1 MKRKDVYLWLK
12 SISGISTKTIE
23 KISNQVDNI
32 ENLIE
37 FSDKEIYNLKNINL
51 NIKENIVKYKSH
63 SYLEE
68 LKTKIYEKDVKYICI
83 DDIEYPN
90 RLRNIYNA
98 PILLFYRGDI
108 SLLNDDLNLAM
119 VGSRHPTRYG
129 INCAKSISKRLSEL
143 GINIVSG
150 LALGIDSC
158 SHRGC
163 IDGCGKTI
171 AVLGSSVDNP
181 LPRTNE
187 RLANE
192 IVEKGGLVISEHSI
206 NSAVVPSNFSN
217 RNRIISGISKGVIV
231 VEAAEKSGALIT
243 VDFALEQGRDVFSIP
258 GNINSEMSKGCNKII
273 KEGANLLDSLDDIIN
288 IYNIKLND
296 AIELSKTYDNLS
308 LDSESMKVIN
318 VIKDNGV
325 LQIDDICDY
334 IGMEIKYVNT
344 ILNEL
349 TLKDILVE
357 VNNNT
362 YSLNV

>member
-1 MKRKDVYLWLK
+1 MGR
-12 SISGISTKTIE
+12 
-23 KISNQVDNI
+23 NA
-32 ENLIE
+32 
-37 FSDKEIYNLKNINL
+37 IYG
-51 NIKENIVKYKSH
+51 
-63 SYLEE
+63 
-68 LKTKIYEKDVKYICI
+68 
-83 DDIEYPN
+83 
-90 RLRNIYNA
+90 A
-98 PILLFYRGDI
+98 G
-108 SLLNDDLNLAM
+108 SL
-119 VGSRHPTRYG
+119 GT
-129 INCAKSISKRLSEL
+129 
-143 GINIVSG
+143 
-150 LALGIDSC
+150 
-158 SHRGC
+158 
-163 IDGCGKTI
+163 
-171 AVLGSSVDNP
+171 VLGAYITKNGGKVDLINRNKQHVDILNKEGAIITEY
-181 LPRTNE
+181 LPEEEPFRGNF
-187 RLANE
+187 LA
-192 IVEKGGLVISEHSI
+192 
-206 NSAVVPSNFSN
+206 

-296 AIELSKTYDNLS
+296 AIELSKTYDHLP

>member
-1 MKRKDVYLWLK
+1 MERKDAYLWLK

-23 KISNQVDNI
+23 KINNQVNNI
-32 ENLIE
+32 ENVIE
-37 FSDKEIYNLKNINL
+37 FSDEEIYNLKNINL
-51 NIKENIVKYKSH
+51 NIKESIVKYKSH

-68 LKTKIYEKDVKYICI
+68 LKVKIYERDVKYICI
-83 DDIEYPN
+83 EDKEYPE
-90 RLRNIYNA
+90 RLKHIHN
-98 PILLFYRGDI
+98 PPVLLFYRGDI

-129 INCAKSISKRLSEL
+129 ISCAKSISKRLSEF

-150 LALGIDSC
+150 LALGIDSY
-158 SHRGC
+158 SHIGC
-163 IDGCGKTI
+163 IDAGGKTI

-181 LPRTNE
+181 LPKTNE
-187 RLANE
+187 NLCNE

-206 NSAVVPSNFSN
+206 NSAVIPSNFSN

-258 GNINSEMSKGCNKII
+258 GNINSKMSKGCNKII
-273 KEGANLLDSLDDIIN
+273 KEGATLLDSLDDIIN
-288 IYNIKLND
+288 IYNINCNNTID
-296 AIELSKTYDNLS
+296 VSKTYEKLS
-308 LDSESMKVIN
+308 LDNESIKVIN

-344 ILNEL
+344 ILSEL